1 MTLAEILTKL
11 RVSKK
16 ASLQA
21 VADAVGVSK
30 PHIWELEKG
39 KTKNPSLELLKKLAL
54 YYNVTLDSLVGLDQ
68 GDSSGAHI
76 LFREFNMKYNELSE
90 EDRETIKQALE
101 MAEALIIK
109 RKAESQRND

>member
-1 MTLAEILTKL
+1 MTLAERLTEL

-54 YYNVTLDSLVGLDQ
+54 YYGITLDSLVGLD
-68 GDSSGAHI
+68 SGENTSAHV
-76 LFREFNMKYNELSE
+76 LFRDFKLDIDNLSE
-90 EDRETIKQALE
+90 EDRQTIKNALE
-101 MAEALIIK
+101 MAEALIK
-109 RKAESQRND
+109 QRKST